1 MKRFLALLLV
11 LAVSHAWA
19 AERFIVKLT
28 DPAGDDFGDG
38 TLVYPANA
46 DFARGS
52 FDLRSIEISRD
63 SKGFWFAAEF
73 GDFIREMWW
82 GPGGAIG
89 RNSTRNT
96 NHRLPFGFNLDI
108 YIDIDRKP
116 GSGQMFTLPGR
127 KVRIDR
133 RYAWERAVIL
143 SPQPMT
149 VRERLLAKL
158 KANFPGRPAGEA
170 ETTIDGT
177 MYFPVKKSIFDK
189 SIRFFV
195 PKEFIGNSDGEDW
208 AITAFVTMAAPI
220 EDDDNLGVRQ
230 PTAELT
236 SDAIGYSD
244 SNRVPMPVVDALLP
258 TAEHQY
264 KLLAAARSLVGNSW
278 GPSAIDEAR
287 LEDSIETF
295 AIRLKE
301 LNDLR
306 EHRLIDESEYQ
317 ARRAGILGEL

>member
-1 MKRFLALLLV
+1 MTRFLAFLLV
-11 LAVSHAWA
+11 LVASHAWG

-38 TLVYPANA
+38 TLVYPAKA

-82 GPGGAIG
+82 APGSVMGDSA
-89 RNSTRNT
+89 RNK

-108 YIDIDRKP
+108 YIDTDRKS

-127 KVRIDR
+127 KARIDR

-143 SPQPMT
+143 SPQPITM
-149 VRERLLAKL
+149 RKQLLAKL
-158 KANFPGRPAGEA
+158 KTNFPGRPAGEA
-170 ETTIDGT
+170 EATIDKT

-195 PKEFIGNSDGEDW
+195 PKEFIGDSDGEDW
-208 AITAFVTMAAPI
+208 AIAAFVTMAAPV

-236 SDAIGYSD
+236 PDAIGYS
-244 SNRVPMPVVDALLP
+244 NRDGVPLPVIDMLLP
-258 TAEHQY
+258 TAELQY
-264 KLLAAARSLVGNSW
+264 KLLASMRPLVGSSW
-278 GPSAIDEAR
+278 GPGAIDETKI
-287 LEDSIETF
+287 EDSIESF
-295 AIRLKE
+295 ALRLKE
-301 LNDLR
+301 LKDLFD
-306 EHRLIDESEYQ
+306 HRLIDEVDYKAQREN
-317 ARRAGILGEL
+317 ILGEL